1 MGCVRSQHSTED
13 DGEYIET
20 LTLRR
25 QISKRNTG
33 GPTQNLKISISV
45 IADPMSSDDET
56 APSVMCNVHSVHKHS
71 FNTVSHME
79 GRKYTKFPHMV
90 GYKMCRACN
99 KAREDVLN
107 TVAPDG
113 DEKEICRK
121 CSVKKRKNS
130 EKKKNLKNLNKESL
144 NIASVSQSLA
154 TKTVEVSNKIDITH
168 FASLLALTA
177 LDLTAPASEAILKNR
192 KNTWIQLAGHPGGF
206 APAGPNTIW
215 KKRYTKDNNEA
226 EAYEA
231 LMEDPAHDVVPIFY
245 REVEYNSE
253 YFIEIEDLLQHF
265 TDPNIMDIKM
275 GTRTFLEAEVMNST
289 QRKDLYDKMVALDPD
304 APTAEEK
311 RLQSITKLRYMQ
323 FREQESSTADY
334 GFRIEAVRISGEP
347 PTTNLKRVK
356 TKEQIHDVLSR
367 FVHNSQHIQGLLLER
382 LRDIRDKLQES
393 SFFMSH
399 ELIGSSVL
407 VMYDQSGKCGI
418 WVIDFSKTNPVP
430 DAEPITH
437 RLSWSLGNHEDGFL
451 FGIDNLIQFFSDIEV
466 KEEITAN
473 VCQSQAREEGV
484 S

>member
-1 MGCVRSQHSTED
+1 MGCVQSQHSTED

-130 EKKKNLKNLNKESL
+130 EKKKNLKNLNKKSL
-144 NIASVSQSLA
+144 NMASVSQSLA
-154 TKTVEVSNKIDITH
+154 TKTLEVSNKIDITH

-231 LMEDPAHDVVPIFY
+231 SPLKFDWESHWDEDGIPVGSHW
-245 REVEYNSE
+245 ENSSK
-253 YFIEIEDLLQHF
+253 I
-265 TDPNIMDIKM
+265 
-275 GTRTFLEAEVMNST
+275 TFLEAEVMNST

-407 VMYDQSGKCGI
+407 VMYDQNGKCGI

-437 RLSWSLGNHEDGFL
+437 RLPWSLGNHEDGFL

>member
-231 LMEDPAHDVVPIFY
+231 
-245 REVEYNSE
+245 
-253 YFIEIEDLLQHF
+253 
-265 TDPNIMDIKM
+265 
-275 GTRTFLEAEVMNST
+275 TFLEAEVMNST

-484 S
+484 SYVIIFCVA